1 MKSLLQ
7 TLLVVLALFGGVYKS
22 FAPFI
27 PGYLQVNILPAGAV
41 AAGAQWEV
49 DGTLPLRPSG
59 TTASLFVCTHTVSFT
74 DISGWTTPASFDVT
88 VALGQTTI
96 TNGTYVATT
105 ALSLAVGLT
114 PMNTVLVTWPSP
126 STGWNLQQNT
136 NLPTTNWV
144 APPQI
149 VNDDGTNKFI
159 IVSPTSGK
167 MFYRLKK

>member
-1 MKSLLQ
+1 
-7 TLLVVLALFGGVYKS
+7 
-22 FAPFI
+22 
-27 PGYLQVNILPAGAV
+27 
-41 AAGAQWEV
+41 
-49 DGTLPLRPSG
+49 
-59 TTASLFVCTHTVSFT
+59 VCTHTVSFT